1 MTWSP
6 GRSLRRELQ
15 SAKGSAQAA
24 PQAAAGQAGCH
35 RSTREPMS
43 SLDGPPV
50 PRPAPAQLDC
60 LERAQISHEWIPNL
74 SPQWSQPRPASFWN
88 VPNTLTVSRLVLAV
102 FVFALIANEFY
113 FWALVLFA
121 IAAVTDALD
130 GYFARL
136 LKQDTP
142 LGRQLDPL
150 VDKVIVSGC
159 YIYLA
164 TIPETGVMPWM
175 VTAIVVRELLIQG
188 LRSHLEG
195 RGQAFGARM
204 AGKLKTVVPVFLDL
218 PDLVLSR
225 PLAFAA
231 AGLVVAARRA
241 DLARR
246 YPHDLQRLELCLDCA
261 AEFPRRELTFFV
273 SLAPTDFPD

>member
-1 MTWSP
+1 MSGP
-6 GRSLRRELQ
+6 ESLSANVTTARR
-15 SAKGSAQAA
+15 G
-24 PQAAAGQAGCH
+24 
-35 RSTREPMS
+35 
-43 SLDGPPV
+43 
-50 PRPAPAQLDC
+50 
-60 LERAQISHEWIPNL
+60 
-74 SPQWSQPRPASFWN
+74 FWN

-102 FVFALIANEFY
+102 GVFALIASEWY
-113 FWALVLFA
+113 YWALVIFA
-121 IAAVTDALD
+121 IAAITDALD

-164 TIPETGVMPWM
+164 TNYQETGVMPWM

-204 AGKLKTVVPVFLDL
+204 AGKLKTVCQCFSICLIL
-218 PDLVLSR
+218 
-225 PLAFAA
+225 
-231 AGLVVAARRA
+231 
-241 DLARR
+241 
-246 YPHDLQRLELCLDCA
+246 LCLALLPFRPPILWWARDG
-261 AEFPRRELTFFV
+261 LTW
-273 SLAPTDFPD
+273 LAVILTIYSGISYVWIALPSFRSES

>member
-1 MTWSP
+1 MV
-6 GRSLRRELQ
+6 
-15 SAKGSAQAA
+15 A
-24 PQAAAGQAGCH
+24 
-35 RSTREPMS
+35 
-43 SLDGPPV
+43 
-50 PRPAPAQLDC
+50 PAP
-60 LERAQISHEWIPNL
+60 R
-74 SPQWSQPRPASFWN
+74 RFWN
-88 VPNTLTVSRLVLAV
+88 VPNSLTISRLVLSVA
-102 FVFALIANEFY
+102 VFALIANGWY
-113 FWALVLFA
+113 FWALAIFA

-204 AGKLKTVVPVFLDL
+204 AGKLKTVIQCLSICM
-218 PDLVLSR
+218 VL
-225 PLAFAA
+225 
-231 AGLVVAARRA
+231 
-241 DLARR
+241 
-246 YPHDLQRLELCLDCA
+246 LCLSPLPYSPAVLWWVRDG
-261 AEFPRRELTFFV
+261 LTW
-273 SLAPTDFPD
+273 LAVILTVYSGLSYVWIALPKFRGEA

>member
-1 MTWSP
+1 MSGTEPLTQNVASVT
-6 GRSLRRELQ
+6 RR
-15 SAKGSAQAA
+15 
-24 PQAAAGQAGCH
+24 
-35 RSTREPMS
+35 
-43 SLDGPPV
+43 
-50 PRPAPAQLDC
+50 
-60 LERAQISHEWIPNL
+60 
-74 SPQWSQPRPASFWN
+74 FWN

-102 FVFALIANEFY
+102 CVFALIANEWY
-113 FWALVLFA
+113 FWALGIFA

-150 VDKVIVSGC
+150 VDKVIVAGC

-164 TIPETGVMPWM
+164 TNYEQTGVMPWM

-204 AGKLKTVVPVFLDL
+204 AGKLKTVVQCFSICLILLCLALLPSKPEVLWWMRDGLTWLAVFLTIYSG
-218 PDLVLSR
+218 LSYVWIAVPSFR
-225 PLAFAA
+225 VDA
-231 AGLVVAARRA
+231 
-241 DLARR
+241 
-246 YPHDLQRLELCLDCA
+246 
-261 AEFPRRELTFFV
+261 
-273 SLAPTDFPD
+273 